1 MDQELFSKPLGT
13 PLAARMRP
21 RELTEFVGQEQAV
34 AAGGAVDQLIK
45 LGPLSATSILLIG
58 PPGTGKTTLA
68 RIIAQESGR
77 DFIELSAIN
86 SGVKE
91 LRDAIAR
98 STESAKLS
106 GLSAIVFI
114 DEIHRYSKTQQ
125 DALLSALE
133 DGSILL
139 IGATTENPSFALTNA
154 LMSRLVLVRLVALNA
169 NSIAEIIAN
178 AARADRG
185 LADKFELEGPV
196 TQMIADLAA
205 GDARKALTILDVAA
219 AKAAALSSPNITTE
233 HVAAVIDVAMNR
245 FDRSGDAH
253 YDTISAFIKS
263 VRGSDAD
270 AAIHYLARMLEG
282 GEDPR
287 FIARRLV
294 ILASEDI
301 GLADPQALTLA
312 VSAAAACA
320 QLGMPEARIPLAQ
333 ATIYLALCPKSNSA
347 YNAINAAIADVQA
360 GKSGSVPTHLRGS
373 ATSTYAAN
381 DKGLGYRYPH
391 DFEPSS
397 IQQQYIPSTLENAYY
412 YQPKRAGFEQ
422 ALIER
427 WQNLRAMIRGLKK

>member
-1 MDQELFSKPLGT
+1 MEQQLFDEPFGT

-21 RELTEFVGQEQAV
+21 RHVSEFHGQHQAI
-34 AAGGAVDQLIK
+34 AAGGAVDQLIT
-45 LGPLSATSILLIG
+45 LGPLTATSLLLIG

-68 RIIAQESGR
+68 RIIAAESGR
-77 DFIELSAIN
+77 EFIELSAIN
-86 SGVKE
+86 SGVRE
-91 LRDAIAR
+91 LRDAISR
-98 STESAKLS
+98 SSFGAKTT
-106 GLSAIVFI
+106 GLAAIVFI

-133 DGSILL
+133 DGTIVL

-154 LMSRLVLVRLVALNA
+154 LMSRVVLVRLQSLSLE
-169 NSIAEIIAN
+169 SIKKIIDE
-178 AARADRG
+178 AATADRG
-185 LADKFELEGPV
+185 LANRFSFEVGAVDL
-196 TQMIADLAA
+196 IANLAG
-205 GDARKALTILDVAA
+205 GDARKALTVLEVAA
-219 AKAAALSSPNITTE
+219 ARAASSQSPVIELNDIE
-233 HVAAVIDVAMNR
+233 AVIDVAMNR

-312 VSAAAACA
+312 VSAASACA

-347 YNAINAAIADVQA
+347 YNAINAAIADVRD
-360 GKSGSVPTHLRGS
+360 GTTGPVPTHLRGS
-373 ATSTYAAN
+373 ATSTYSSA
-381 DKGLGYRYPH
+381 DQSQGYRYPH
-391 DFEPSS
+391 DFEPAT
-397 IQQQYIPSTLENAYY
+397 IEQRYIPSGLENAYY
-412 YQPKRAGFEQ
+412 YQPKRAGFEA

-427 WQNLRAMIRGLKK
+427 WQNLRALIRGKK

>member
-1 MDQELFSKPLGT
+1 
-13 PLAARMRP
+13 
-21 RELTEFVGQEQAV
+21 
-34 AAGGAVDQLIK
+34 
-45 LGPLSATSILLIG
+45 
-58 PPGTGKTTLA
+58 
-68 RIIAQESGR
+68 
-77 DFIELSAIN
+77 
-86 SGVKE
+86 
-91 LRDAIAR
+91 
-98 STESAKLS
+98 
-106 GLSAIVFI
+106 
-114 DEIHRYSKTQQ
+114 
-125 DALLSALE
+125 
-133 DGSILL
+133 
-139 IGATTENPSFALTNA
+139 
-154 LMSRLVLVRLVALNA
+154 
-169 NSIAEIIAN
+169 
-178 AARADRG
+178 
-185 LADKFELEGPV
+185 
-196 TQMIADLAA
+196 
-205 GDARKALTILDVAA
+205 
-219 AKAAALSSPNITTE
+219 
-233 HVAAVIDVAMNR
+233 
-245 FDRSGDAH
+245 
-253 YDTISAFIKS
+253 
-263 VRGSDAD
+263 
-270 AAIHYLARMLEG
+270 MLEG

-397 IQQQYIPSTLENAYY
+397 IQQQYIPNTLENAYY

>member
-1 MDQELFSKPLGT
+1 MEQQLFDEPIGT

-21 RELTEFVGQEQAV
+21 RQVSEFYGQDQAV
-34 AAGGAVDQLIK
+34 AAGGAVDQLIT
-45 LGPLSATSILLIG
+45 LGPLTATSLLLIG

-68 RIIAQESGR
+68 RIIAAESGR
-77 DFIELSAIN
+77 EFIELSAIN
-86 SGVKE
+86 SGVRE
-91 LRDAIAR
+91 LREAIASSI
-98 STESAKLS
+98 STARNA
-106 GLSAIVFI
+106 GLAAIVFI

-125 DALLSALE
+125 DALLAALE

-139 IGATTENPSFALTNA
+139 IGATTENPMFALTNA
-154 LMSRLVLVRLVALNA
+154 LISRLVLVRLNSLDVASLVK
-169 NSIAEIIAN
+169 IIET
-178 AARADRG
+178 AASADRG
-185 LADKFELEGPV
+185 LANRFSFEVGTAEL
-196 TQMIADLAA
+196 MANLAG
-205 GDARKALTILDVAA
+205 GDARKALTVLEVASARAASRQGEEITRLDVE
-219 AKAAALSSPNITTE
+219 S
-233 HVAAVIDVAMNR
+233 VIDVAMNR

-301 GLADPQALTLA
+301 GLADPAALTLA
-312 VSAAAACA
+312 VSAASACG

-347 YNAINAAIADVQA
+347 YKAINEAIEDVRA
-360 GKSGSVPTHLRGS
+360 GKTGPLPAHLRGS
-373 ATSTYAAN
+373 ATSTYSAN
-381 DKGLGYRYPH
+381 DQNLGYRYPH
-391 DFEPSS
+391 DFEPTS
-397 IQQQYIPSTLENAYY
+397 IEQQYIPNGLENAYY
-412 YQPKRAGFEQ
+412 YQPKRSGFEA

-427 WQNLRAMIRGLKK
+427 WQNLRALIRGKK

>member
-1 MDQELFSKPLGT
+1 MDQQLFDEPIGT

-21 RELTEFVGQEQAV
+21 RDLSEFAGQEQAIS
-34 AAGGAVDQLIK
+34 AGGAVDQLIK
-45 LGPLSATSILLIG
+45 LGPLTSTSLLLIG

-77 DFIELSAIN
+77 EFIELSAIN
-86 SGVKE
+86 SGVRE
-91 LRDAIAR
+91 LREAIAQ
-98 STESAKLS
+98 SVKTASLS
-106 GLSAIVFI
+106 GLAAIVFI

-154 LMSRLVLVRLVALNA
+154 LMSRLVLVRLNALSA
-169 NSIAEIIAN
+169 NELKMIVIQ
-178 AARADRG
+178 AAKADRG
-185 LADKFELEGPV
+185 LAGKFEIEEQV
-196 TQMIADLAA
+196 ADLIANLA
-205 GDARKALTILDVAA
+205 GGDARKALTILEVAA
-219 AKAAALSSPNITTE
+219 ARASSSDAPALSTADVE
-233 HVAAVIDVAMNR
+233 AVIDSAMNR

-312 VSAAAACA
+312 ISASQACA

-347 YNAINAAIADVQA
+347 YNAINAAIADVRA
-360 GKSGSVPTHLRGS
+360 GKTGPVPTHLRGS
-373 ATSTYAAN
+373 ATSVYAAS
-381 DKGLGYRYPH
+381 DQGQGYRYPH
-391 DFEPSS
+391 DFEPTT
-397 IQQQYIPSTLENAYY
+397 IAQQYVPAQLEDSYY
-412 YQPKRAGFEQ
+412 YQPKRSGFEA

-427 WQNLRAMIRGLKK
+427 WQNLRALIRGKK